1 MSFSDIFIPRPEVL
15 KKEGIEG
22 IIDIENL
29 RDTKKKTIESN
40 PKNFFEIS
48 YPTSDI
54 RLVIE
59 NLNRRFNT
67 AEKTAGLFLLE
78 GYKGSGKSHLE
89 LLVYHLLMN
98 PEEGKQWLSKY
109 NVHCN
114 LPENAVVLIRK
125 FTDFPLNFYYPIW
138 KFVFE
143 KLGVE
148 ASNEIPPNLDE
159 LWKALKG
166 KRLVLILDEL
176 ERGIESISNDT
187 VRSQN
192 LSFLQMLSE
201 EANRTEGASITMFA
215 SVYDSGKEP
224 GATLKRIPRIDIK
237 FSDLRDRQRVVLHR
251 LFQNLNNV
259 SQKEIEVVLQSYVN
273 TWKRLQPNISE
284 KLMDRL
290 TDSYPFSPELLDLV
304 LFSAKIG
311 DRFQGSRG
319 VLGLLGNVVRY
330 VYKKT
335 DLITAAHLNI
345 SDTGIR
351 NRLSDLDPGQ
361 TILSC
366 AGEDLKDLNSL
377 PFAEEIIS
385 SVLVATLASSGH
397 CRGITE
403 HELERQVIKP
413 GDDINIYHNSLQAL
427 VKFGT
432 YFQKQE
438 DIFFFD
444 EEEKPNAKVEYR
456 SLKIDPSQALEFAF
470 EKWKDQFKEQRT
482 IIFRDTMQVKADL
495 SVVDGNNLRFVY
507 APKRLTPAER
517 NEMYYGAEN
526 RNLIILLE
534 PKSNTFNALE
544 NADITKWAQ
553 RAIAALELGQSASDS
568 ERRNQYERISRED
581 TGYILDTFKRAGLVF
596 IWMQQQPGKNEMEG
610 EFEPLGN
617 AVTCEDVKRYL
628 REDIFPR
635 QRFEEHL
642 STRLKDVFG
651 KTVREID
658 IEYKKTLGFP
668 VRVAESTILDTVKNL
683 CKSKTLGLR
692 HEKDSACGRYPAL
705 NSIELAEARVT
716 EPFED
721 SRTTGSIFIPDDK
734 PDAVLDISGDSET
747 QWADDSVVDTAEI
760 AGILESVQ
768 TSFVKSIGE
777 LRQELALKLD
787 KYEKVSINKAQFRI
801 FSDQNNID
809 LGGLPS
815 GLHGTISGMGDFS
828 LEIIINKL
836 GDFTKAQVEQM
847 IESLPSFNNAQ
858 YKAELK
864 VEVSAKD

>member
-1 MSFSDIFIPRPEVL
+1 MSFSDIFIPRPEAL
-15 KKEGIEG
+15 KKDGIEG

-29 RDTKKKTIESN
+29 RDAKKKTIESN
-40 PKNFFEIS
+40 PKEFFEIT

-59 NLNRRFNT
+59 NLNRRFSKT
-67 AEKTAGLFLLE
+67 ERTAGLFLLE

-98 PEEGKQWLSKY
+98 PADAKQWLSKHEM
-109 NVHCN
+109 VCN
-114 LPENAVVLIRK
+114 LPENVTVIIQK
-125 FTDFPLNFYYPIW
+125 FTDFPLNYLDSLW

-143 KLGVE
+143 KLGVKIL
-148 ASNEIPPNLDE
+148 NERLPNLDD
-159 LWKALKG
+159 LRDALKG

-176 ERGIESISNDT
+176 ERGIDSIADENI
-187 VRSQN
+187 RAQN

-201 EANRTEGASITMFA
+201 EANRTDGASITMFA

-251 LFQNLNNV
+251 LFQNIATV
-259 SQKEIEVVLQSYVN
+259 SQKEIETVVQSYVN
-273 TWKRLQPNISE
+273 TWKRLRLNVDE
-284 KLMDRL
+284 KYIDRL
-290 TDSYPFSPELLDLV
+290 MDSYPFSPELLDMV

-319 VLGLLGNVVRY
+319 ALGLLGSVVRN

-335 DLITAAHLNI
+335 DLITTAHLNI

-351 NRLSDLDPGQ
+351 NRISDFDPGQ

-366 AGEDLKDLNSL
+366 AGEDLQDLSSL

-385 SVLVATLASSGH
+385 SVLIATLVSSGH
-397 CRGITE
+397 SRGITE
-403 HELERQVIKP
+403 NELERQVIKP
-413 GDDINIYHNSLQAL
+413 GDDINEYHNSLQAL

-438 DIFFFD
+438 DSYFFD

-456 SLKIDPSQALEFAF
+456 SLKIDPSRALEFAF

-482 IIFRDTMQVKADL
+482 IVFRDTAQVKTGL
-495 SVVDGNNLRFVY
+495 TLLDGNNLRFVY
-507 APKRLTPAER
+507 APKRLSPAER

-534 PKSNTFNALE
+534 PKSDTFNALD
-544 NADITKWAQ
+544 NADIIKWAQ
-553 RAIAALELGQSASDS
+553 RAIAASELGQSASDS

-596 IWMQQQPGKNEMEG
+596 IWMQPQPGKNEMEG
-610 EFEPLGN
+610 EVEPLGN
-617 AVTCEDVKRYL
+617 AVSCEDVKRYL
-628 REDIFPR
+628 REEIFPR

-642 STRLKDVFG
+642 SSRLKDVVG
-651 KTVREID
+651 KTVREVD
-658 IEYKKTLGFP
+658 IEYKKTMGFP

-683 CKSKTLGLR
+683 CKSKILGLR

-705 NSIELAEARVT
+705 NSTELADARIT
-716 EPFED
+716 ESFED
-721 SRTTGSIFIPDDK
+721 SRTTGSIFIPEEK
-734 PDAVLDISGDSET
+734 PDDVLEISGDSET
-747 QWADDSVVDTAEI
+747 QGDIVTTIDTPEI
-760 AGILESVQ
+760 AGTLESVQ
-768 TSFVKSIGE
+768 TSFVKTIGN
-777 LRQELALKLD
+777 LRQEIAAKLNE
-787 KYEKVSINKAQFRI
+787 YGKVSVKEVQFRI
-801 FSDQNNID
+801 FSAQKGVE
-809 LGGLPS
+809 LGTLPAS
-815 GLHGTISGMGDFS
+815 LRGTISGTGDFD
-828 LEIIINKL
+828 LEIIINKQ

-847 IESLPSFNNAQ
+847 VESLPSFNNAQ
-858 YKAELK
+858 YKAEVK
-864 VEVSAKD
+864 ADVNSGE